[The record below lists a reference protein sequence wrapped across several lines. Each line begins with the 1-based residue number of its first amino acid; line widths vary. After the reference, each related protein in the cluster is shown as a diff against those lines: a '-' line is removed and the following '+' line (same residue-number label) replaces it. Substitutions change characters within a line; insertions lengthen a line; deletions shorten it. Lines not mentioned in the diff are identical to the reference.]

1 MHGTLLAYY
10 IIIKHGLEPLISR
23 EEEIMKV
30 RKILALFVALAMV
43 VMFSAKNSEAITLTL
58 PDISFDTVPG
68 GGLTYNAGTGVLN
81 VNATLLALTMPGP
94 VTTFPGGYV
103 NYDMVFTGSSSAGG
117 FTTGNFGIGSL
128 TIVDGSATT
137 LLTGS
142 FVSASITGADG
153 TNLGLGSARFNVTGG
168 SLASYF
174 LCGPM
179 GQCGGMVNLA
189 FSLSTNFSSTMFASN
204 FSGHSKGDIAK
215 VPEPSTLLLLGS
227 GLVGAGLWLRK
238 RAL

>member
-153 TNLGLGSARFNVTGG
+153 TNLGLGEARFNVTGG

-189 FSLSTNFSSTMFASN
+189 FNLSSNFSSTMFASN